1 MDIFPLTR
9 RHIPPRLSSQY
20 VKMPTIK
27 TKQKYGALAVAT
39 GLLAI
44 NFWAWS
50 LISPL
55 ANSYKAEFNLS
66 ATAVSALVAAPV
78 LVGSLGRIPLG
89 LLADRYGGQKMFALV
104 CVLSGAA
111 AGSLTLAGSY
121 HALLAAAF
129 GLGVAGASFAAG
141 VPFINSWFPKR
152 RRGLALGVYA
162 VGNAG
167 TAISG
172 LTSTRLAHALGR
184 SSLFYLIAIV
194 LFAAG
199 LAFWRFGKD
208 GPSRRRSR
216 SSNLRR
222 LSAAVRWEL
231 TWKLAVLYALTFGAF
246 VSLGLYLPV
255 LLHQSYALSPT
266 DAAARAAGFVLL
278 ATAMRPLGGWLSDR
292 LSGLIVL
299 RSVCLGIFLLGALAA
314 YRPTL
319 APFGTISYLGLAAVL
334 GIGNGAIFA
343 VIGHRCPAG
352 IAGTV
357 TGLVGA
363 AGGLGGYFPPLIM
376 GISYQA
382 FNSYTLALG
391 LFAMAGLI
399 LFLSLRRLFGFSARY

>member
-1 MDIFPLTR
+1 MLKLRTR
-9 RHIPPRLSSQY
+9 
-20 VKMPTIK
+20 
-27 TKQKYGALAVAT
+27 QKYAALAQVT
-39 GLLAI
+39 GLLAV

-66 ATAVSALVAAPV
+66 ATSVSALVAAPI

-89 LLADRYGGQKMFALV
+89 LLADRFGGQKLFALV
-104 CVLSGAA
+104 CLLSSAA
-111 AGSLTLAGSY
+111 VGSLALAGSY

-141 VPFINSWFPKR
+141 VPFINSWFPKNQ
-152 RRGLALGVYA
+152 RGLALGIFA

-167 TAISG
+167 TALSG
-172 LTSTRLAHALGR
+172 LVTTRLADTLGKHN
-184 SSLFYLIAIV
+184 LFYLIALMLLIT
-194 LFAAG
+194 G
-199 LAFWRFGKD
+199 LTFWRFGSD
-208 GPSRRRSR
+208 GPGRRSTR
-216 SSNLRR
+216 SSSLKR
-222 LSAAVRWEL
+222 LSAAISWEL
-231 TWKLAVLYALTFGAF
+231 TWKLSLLYALTFGAF

-255 LLHQSYALSPT
+255 LLHQSYALDPT

-292 LSGLIVL
+292 LSGLVVL
-299 RSVCLGIFLLGALAA
+299 RAVCLGIFLMAILAA

-319 APFGTISYLGLAAVL
+319 APFGTVSYLGLAAVL

-343 VIGHRCPAG
+343 VIGHRCPANF
-352 IAGTV
+352 AGTV

-363 AGGLGGYFPPLIM
+363 AGGLGGYLPPFIM
-376 GISYQA
+376 GFSYQV

-391 LFAMAGLI
+391 LFALAGLA
-399 LFLSLRRLFGFSARY
+399 LFLSLRRLFGFSSRY